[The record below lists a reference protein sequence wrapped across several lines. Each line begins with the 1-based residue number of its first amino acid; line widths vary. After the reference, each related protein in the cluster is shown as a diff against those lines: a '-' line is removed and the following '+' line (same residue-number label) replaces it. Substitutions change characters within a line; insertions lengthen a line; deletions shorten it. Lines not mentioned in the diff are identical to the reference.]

1 MNTTRPARLSARALA
16 AGLLAAALPAA
27 ATEPDKRLTCTT
39 EPRSSWMSEE
49 EARRVFGAGNYAL
62 VKFKV
67 SRGNCY
73 EFYAVGRGGGI
84 VEAYYHPVTGKLV
97 RETRFGEERAPAR

>member
-1 MNTTRPARLSARALA
+1 MDSTRHASLLVLALA
-16 AGLLAAALPAA
+16 ATLLAAMPPAA
-27 ATEPDKRLTCTT
+27 ATEPDRRLTCTT
-39 EPRSSWMSEE
+39 EPRSNWMSEAQ
-49 EARRVFGAGNYAL
+49 ARRVFGEENYAL

-97 RETRFGEERAPAR
+97 RETRYGGERAPAR